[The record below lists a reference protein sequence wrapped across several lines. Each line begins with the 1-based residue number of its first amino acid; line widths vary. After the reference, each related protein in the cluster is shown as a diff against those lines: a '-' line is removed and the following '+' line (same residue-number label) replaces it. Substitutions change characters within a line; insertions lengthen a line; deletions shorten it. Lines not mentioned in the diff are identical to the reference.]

1 MFDLKQFFRRF
12 TNEVKLSPALG
23 TSLTNWLKLL
33 FKNGLFSIRYIARV
47 VFISLLSIVGVEFR
61 IYERFRLRKILKKI
75 TISKP
80 PIFIIG
86 HWRSGT
92 THLHNI
98 LIQDPKFGF
107 ISMLQATFP
116 RSFITTNVF
125 KKFLDLFLPEKRPMD
140 NMRLGTMKPQEDE
153 LTMSNLSMYSFYNAF
168 YFPRKMVEHFYRYV
182 MFKGIKDGIQD
193 KWMETYRELLKKA
206 TYYMGGKRLILKN
219 PSHTARIPVLLEM
232 FPDAKF
238 IFLSRNPYVIYPSM
252 VNFYDTAIKYFIL
265 QTISDEEID
274 KNLRLIYKLMMET
287 YFEEKSLIPEQN
299 LIEIKF
305 KDLESDPVK
314 IIERIYDSLQI
325 KGFEKN
331 KESFKAYID
340 SRKDY
345 QKNVYN
351 LEEKEIQKI
360 RNSWSDI
367 IDKLGYDVPTE
378 LIKK

>member
-1 MFDLKQFFRRF
+1 MFDIKQFFGRF

-33 FKNGLFSIRYIARV
+33 FKNGFFSIRYIARV

-61 IYERFRLRKILKKI
+61 IYEKFRLRKIIKD
-75 TISKP
+75 TEISEP

-98 LIQDPKFGF
+98 LIQDNKFGF

-116 RSFITTNVF
+116 SSFITTNVF
-125 KKFLDLFLPEKRPMD
+125 KKFLDFFLPEKRPMD
-140 NMRLGTMKPQEDE
+140 NMKLGTLKPQEDE

-168 YFPRKMVEHFYRYV
+168 YFPRKMIEHFYRYV
-182 MFKGIKDGIQD
+182 MFEGIKDGIQD
-193 KWMETYRELLKKA
+193 KWMETYVNLLKKA
-206 TYYMGGKRLILKN
+206 TYYMHGRRLILKN

-238 IFLSRNPYVIYPSM
+238 IFISRNPYVIYPSM

-274 KNLRLIYKLMMET
+274 KNLRLIYKMMMES
-287 YFEEKSLIPEQN
+287 YFEDKELIPEGN
-299 LIEIKF
+299 LIEVRF
-305 KDLESDPVK
+305 SELQRDPLDLV
-314 IIERIYDSLQI
+314 ERIYGKLNID
-325 KGFEKN
+325 GFQEN
-331 KESFKAYID
+331 EERFKAYID
-340 SRKDY
+340 SRKSY
-345 QKNVYN
+345 KKNKYI
-351 LEEKEIQKI
+351 LDEHSIKKI
-360 RNSWSDI
+360 KNSWSSI
-367 IDKLGYDVPTE
+367 
-378 LIKK
+378 IKKLDYNVPEDISEE